1 MQYLVLIPL
10 INVGIWII
18 VALVSAFMNAGKGYK
33 YKGPPLD
40 IDTYMPDGEKYK
52 DVKVE
57 HEPNP
62 TIAEQFDGRLTNVF
76 KNPLE
81 GIL

>member
-1 MQYLVLIPL
+1 MQWLVLIPL
-10 INVGIWII
+10 INVGIWVI
-18 VALVSAFMNAGKGYK
+18 VVIVSSFVHEDKNT
-33 YKGPPLD
+33 YKGPPLN